1 MASLSPNY
9 WDYEISLIA
18 AQNMTFDFFYLKI
31 NKELSDKYNNLISIR
46 NAMCTSTYEG
56 TRYFLPW
63 FCIKDV
69 T

>member
-1 MASLSPNY
+1 
-9 WDYEISLIA
+9 
-18 AQNMTFDFFYLKI
+18 MTFDFFYLKI

-63 FCIKDV
+63 FCIKDF